1 VSPSRYVLDTYALFS
16 FFGNNPGADDVA
28 RLLLAAQERR
38 AELYISEISLGEMV
52 YIIERRDGRVV
63 AMRSLAVVGQLPL
76 QRCEATWPRIL
87 AAAHV
92 KAHHP
97 ISYADAFA
105 VALARE
111 MEAAVVTGDPE
122 FERVERLVEVLWLP
136 RKG

>member
-1 VSPSRYVLDTYALFS
+1 MSVPKYVFDAYAVFS
-16 FFGNNPGADDVA
+16 FLLRNPGGERVRELLYQA
-28 RLLLAAQERR
+28 RYGQCD
-38 AELYISEISLGEMV
+38 LYISYINLGEV
-52 YIIERRDGRVV
+52 AYWIEREEGEER
-63 AMRSLAVVGQLPL
+63 MRLVLTRLLQLPL
-76 QRCEATWPRIL
+76 IPQEATWPRIL